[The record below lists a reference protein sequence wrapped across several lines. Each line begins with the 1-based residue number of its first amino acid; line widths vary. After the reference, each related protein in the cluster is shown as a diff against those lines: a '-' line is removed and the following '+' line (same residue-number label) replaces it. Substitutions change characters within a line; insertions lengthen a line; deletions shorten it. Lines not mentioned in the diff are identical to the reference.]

1 MFRVDAG
8 SGVPIYRQ
16 LVQQVRRDVM
26 LGRLQ
31 PGDQLP
37 SVKEVVD
44 SLSVNPNTVVK
55 AFGELEHQGLVL
67 RRQGVG
73 TFVAAAPAVTSLLV
87 APKLLGSLAR
97 WVDRARQEGLSA
109 EQGRMLLEGALDEP
123 GVSPGH
129 RYGRKIWGLRDCDL
143 DVPAGR
149 VVALIGPNGSGKTTL
164 MSMAAGL
171 LPVTAGY
178 AAGGGGGRGAGG
190 GARQ

>member
-37 SVKEVVD
+37 SVKGVVD

-55 AFGELEHQGLVL
+55 AFSELEHQGLVV

-73 TFVAAAPAVTSLLV
+73 TFVAASPSMMSLPV

-97 WVDRARQEGLSA
+97 WVDRARQDGLSP
-109 EQGRMLLEGALDEP
+109 EQIRMLVEVALDEP
-123 GVSPGH
+123 
-129 RYGRKIWGLRDCDL
+129 
-143 DVPAGR
+143 
-149 VVALIGPNGSGKTTL
+149 
-164 MSMAAGL
+164 AAGL
-171 LPVTAGY
+171 GDRR
-178 AAGGGGGRGAGG
+178 AAGGAG
-190 GARQ
+190 

>member
-26 LGRLQ
+26 LGRLR

-55 AFGELEHQGLVL
+55 AFGELEHQGIIV

-73 TFVAAAPAVTSLLV
+73 TFVAAAPSMASPPV

-97 WVDRARQEGLSA
+97 WVETARRDGLSA
-109 EQGRMLLEGALDEP
+109 EQIRMLLDVALDDP
-123 GVSPGH
+123 
-129 RYGRKIWGLRDCDL
+129 
-143 DVPAGR
+143 
-149 VVALIGPNGSGKTTL
+149 
-164 MSMAAGL
+164 
-171 LPVTAGY
+171 
-178 AAGGGGGRGAGG
+178 
-190 GARQ
+190 ARQDDRHAADGAA

>member
-1 MFRVDAG
+1 LFRIDAG

-55 AFGELEHQGLVL
+55 AFSELEHQGLVV

-73 TFVAAAPAVTSLLV
+73 TFVAASPSMTSVPV
-87 APKLLGSLAR
+87 APRLLGPLAR
-97 WVDRARQEGLSA
+97 WVDRARQDGLSG
-109 EQGRMLLEGALDEP
+109 EQIRMLLEVALDEP
-123 GVSPGH
+123 SVSQDDRH
-129 RYGRKIWGLRDCDL
+129 
-143 DVPAGR
+143 V
-149 VVALIGPNGSGKTTL
+149 
-164 MSMAAGL
+164 
-171 LPVTAGY
+171 
-178 AAGGGGGRGAGG
+178 AGGVA
-190 GARQ
+190 